1 MYDLIIKILDKSRE
15 EKVDINVAYDKIA
28 REDGL
33 GYTEELKTAFDTIV
47 KHYDFITKCRREND
61 VALLKAFCEL
71 LETGSV
77 VDIRKFKEGNDD

>member
-1 MYDLIIKILDKSRE
+1 MYELVKRILDKSRD
-15 EKVDINVAYDKIA
+15 EKCDIDVAYNKVA

-33 GYTEELKTAFDTIV
+33 GYTEELKNAFDAIV

-61 VALLKAFCEL
+61 IALLKAFCEL

-77 VDIRKFKEGNDD
+77 VDIRKFKEENED